1 MFNNNYIKISTQ
13 YARVLINNKLPKLN
27 KYDKLAS
34 NTQTEYYLYL
44 SKLGDKN
51 GVRIFA
57 INR

>member
-34 NTQTEYYLYL
+34 KYSN
-44 SKLGDKN
+44 
-51 GVRIFA
+51 
-57 INR
+57 